1 MMNFKI
7 MNVLLSDAPQ
17 FLGSPKMLCS
27 SDRPVRRDTD
37 DYSAWLL
44 EGPGSHDFT
53 TFFNAISVAKWK
65 LYTVARDF
73 RLHLEL
79 KGAACTVTQT
89 RADSL
94 SWYSERVEGTSTK
107 VSASTTWQTVELK
120 LTADDSDVI
129 EGFVI
134 DCEGDVSLRNSYYYV
149 VVDEKDL
156 RPVELALCTTTFKKE
171 EFIKRNIGLV
181 RREIL
186 GCPDLISHHF
196 TMHVVDNG
204 RSLEADVLSGQGI
217 EVHPNDNAG
226 GAGGFA
232 RGMICAMEQ
241 EPKATHVLLMDDDV
255 LVSPESIIRT
265 FNLLSLVNDEYA
277 EAFVSG
283 AMMNMDEPY
292 IRWEEMGFIGFDGAF
307 HPIKP
312 IARMDVLHDVVDNET
327 FDIPSHMP
335 FCDDQEQHYA
345 AWWYCAIPMTQIER
359 NGLPLPIFVRGDDVE
374 YSRRCKPKFITMNS
388 ICIWHMAFHIRYS
401 AAQER
406 YQMTRNCFIDQ
417 FTSDFA
423 PKSDFEKQMIDN
435 FYMELNKFNYKNA
448 SLILDGFEDFL
459 KGPEWIMQPVAQKA
473 FMDANKNAEKLVPI
487 AQCREELEALG
498 VDVDGITTWKVYR
511 DLPFG
516 RKAAI
521 AFDRTSNGQTGPA
534 LLMKTEKGKVAMIDN
549 VGWSYPKGKIKG
561 AETIVAVD
569 LPGRAAAIRRV
580 NPEQFRVLSERLKRD
595 LRDFHA
601 RKDELRRAY
610 SAARSEMTSVAFW
623 KAYLGIE

>member
-37 DYSAWLL
+37 DHSAWLL

-232 RGMICAMEQ
+232 AGGPVHC
-241 EPKATHVLLMDDDV
+241 PSGGHPL
-255 LVSPESIIRT
+255 SPDR
-265 FNLLSLVNDEYA
+265 
-277 EAFVSG
+277 SG
-283 AMMNMDEPY
+283 
-292 IRWEEMGFIGFDGAF
+292 
-307 HPIKP
+307 
-312 IARMDVLHDVVDNET
+312 L
-327 FDIPSHMP
+327 
-335 FCDDQEQHYA
+335 
-345 AWWYCAIPMTQIER
+345 
-359 NGLPLPIFVRGDDVE
+359 
-374 YSRRCKPKFITMNS
+374 
-388 ICIWHMAFHIRYS
+388 
-401 AAQER
+401 
-406 YQMTRNCFIDQ
+406 
-417 FTSDFA
+417 
-423 PKSDFEKQMIDN
+423 
-435 FYMELNKFNYKNA
+435 
-448 SLILDGFEDFL
+448 
-459 KGPEWIMQPVAQKA
+459 
-473 FMDANKNAEKLVPI
+473 
-487 AQCREELEALG
+487 
-498 VDVDGITTWKVYR
+498 
-511 DLPFG
+511 
-516 RKAAI
+516 
-521 AFDRTSNGQTGPA
+521 
-534 LLMKTEKGKVAMIDN
+534 
-549 VGWSYPKGKIKG
+549 
-561 AETIVAVD
+561 
-569 LPGRAAAIRRV
+569 
-580 NPEQFRVLSERLKRD
+580 
-595 LRDFHA
+595 
-601 RKDELRRAY
+601 
-610 SAARSEMTSVAFW
+610 
-623 KAYLGIE
+623 